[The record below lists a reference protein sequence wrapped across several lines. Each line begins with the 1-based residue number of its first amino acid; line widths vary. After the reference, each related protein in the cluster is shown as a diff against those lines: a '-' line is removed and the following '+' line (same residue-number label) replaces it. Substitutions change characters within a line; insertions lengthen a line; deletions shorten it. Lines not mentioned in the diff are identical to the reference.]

1 MLEQLCVELCV
12 AILVDNASQEQIQAA
27 FDWLERSNLFLVP
40 LDEHQGWYR
49 FHPLFRP
56 LLQQRLRE
64 HISTEE
70 LAKLHKRAS
79 FWYAEQGLIEE
90 ALEHA
95 LAAGDALGAANL
107 VEAHVLSAFAQQRL
121 VALERWLRLLPEDQI
136 QGSPSLLFA
145 RAWILQING
154 QIKDIPRLLKDA
166 EQLLAANGSNASDQ
180 EDLYSRNLH
189 ALIALGWSFLQFF
202 AGQAQASL
210 ESARSSLAWLPPDR
224 VDIASLVMQ
233 YLAWSYQA
241 CGLEEVAHLELRQ
254 AMAKL
259 SAYPIFTA
267 RLLFA
272 QAPVYLA
279 AGKLHQAEH
288 TARHLL
294 RIAQEA
300 DLVVSQHFAH
310 WLLGVVHYEWN
321 KLDEAVYHF
330 SVVIANQHQAHF
342 WVVQDALRGLTLTY
356 QAQGLGTQAQETART
371 LIELVQERHNIHE
384 LLTAYAFCGQLALLQ
399 GDVEQASQWLELA
412 GEQEALGPMMFLED
426 PPITRAWLLLA
437 KGDEVSVEHGQV
449 LLTHLLQ
456 HVEAMHS
463 TRKTIHVLALQAWAY
478 DLQGRESK
486 ALEVLERALT
496 LACPGGFIRTFANM
510 PQLVT
515 LLHELRKGSK
525 ACQEVDQ
532 TLDRYLQH
540 ILAAIST
547 RVASPVSTETL
558 LLQEGLDPLTD
569 RELYILRLLDQDLK
583 NKEIARKLVVTT
595 GTVNVHTSNIY
606 RKLGVNNR
614 RSAVSLARAL
624 GFLRAS
630 QAGRPQLQ

>member
-1 MLEQLCVELCV
+1 M
-12 AILVDNASQEQIQAA
+12 
-27 FDWLERSNLFLVP
+27 
-40 LDEHQGWYR
+40 
-49 FHPLFRP
+49 
-56 LLQQRLRE
+56 
-64 HISTEE
+64 
-70 LAKLHKRAS
+70 
-79 FWYAEQGLIEE
+79 
-90 ALEHA
+90 
-95 LAAGDALGAANL
+95 GAAIL

-189 ALIALGWSFLQFF
+189 ALVALGWSFLQFF

-279 AGKLHQAEH
+279 AGKLHQAEY
-288 TARHLL
+288 TARNLL
-294 RIAQEA
+294 RTAQEA

-426 PPITRAWLLLA
+426 PPITKAWLLLA

-449 LLTHLLQ
+449 LITHLLQ

-478 DLQGRESK
+478 DLQGCESK

-569 RELYILRLLDQDLK
+569 RELYILRLLDQDLT
-583 NKEIARKLVVTT
+583 NKEIARELVLTT
-595 GTVNVHTSNIY
+595 GTVKVHTSNVY
-606 RKLGVNNR
+606 RKLSVNNR
-614 RSAVSLARAL
+614 RSAVTLARAL
-624 GFLRAS
+624 GFLPAS